1 MHLSTGGSPQ
11 WLYELIKVAMLSNE
25 IFVAEF
31 NNYGS
36 YDIQKNK
43 IIDLVGK
50 KRCECIGPTFSDN
63 WIEERDRLWDVI
75 QEFEPDIIHFNE
87 VPENFEYNGFPE
99 LLLEKIYDKK
109 RPYKIIETCHSNEFD
124 FTKKVHLPDA
134 YVCVS
139 GYHPPKINA
148 LAAKGTFP
156 IIPCYIWD
164 YEIEKKER
172 PNRTEGL
179 IKLGLDP
186 DKIHVLNVGL
196 FHENKNQK
204 YIYDIASR
212 LLNKKI
218 QFHFIGNDC
227 YLCNCGIEEGKLGLP
242 NCEVWGE
249 RSDVDSFY
257 SCMDLFLF
265 PSLRE
270 LNPLSVKE
278 ALSWGIPVVMNKLE
292 SCDLFK
298 KYEDNPSVRFICDI
312 DIEEELRQ
320 KSSDDERLTKETKI
334 ETDKKNLRIALYTS
348 FYNNAKYIPG
358 LYKQIQ
364 NQTYKNWKWFVADD
378 FSKDDTVK
386 QELLKLASKDER
398 VIYCEQKTKKEMFW
412 NPQHFVTE
420 DCDYLALCDADDG
433 IYPKALE
440 FLNHMLK
447 KNPEAFS
454 FSTWF
459 HQYKDNIDETS
470 NVTNSDFSYPQGDW
484 HTYLNKHEEDLK
496 FLENGDFD
504 WEYLRS
510 FRFFGALRGH
520 KNIEGVEVEINKPE
534 KSVYEDSTRMSI
546 LQKYGHYILFPRPM
560 YKVLNHDAS
569 HASPHNMDPEEH
581 KISKENLY
589 EAIKKGKQYKN
600 NKILN
605 KYYPFFDE
613 LCALNTSNLQ
623 YETERKN
630 ICLITNKTL
639 DKEDLEN
646 IQDLYFDHNL
656 HVNAFKSNID
666 YFFFNINSF
675 NKEELKEVF
684 SKLEKVNSDFEINAY
699 SLIGEGRTADDIKAL
714 IEELSFIPYID
725 WNLFCRNITFTLHN
739 KNLGLNAEVKD
750 EKNILVRFGSSSLG
764 DSLAWVPLVEELREK
779 KGCKFFFS
787 TFHNDLYRES
797 YPEITFV
804 EPGIE
809 IGQFDDEN
817 GFVKQE
823 FDNEYDVGW
832 FNNTPLEVKHK
843 NIQYTAAHYLGLDL
857 RVRHEEGIRPRVDI
871 SDKERKIDGK
881 YVCISVHS
889 TAQCKYWNNPEGWSK
904 TTKYLNDLGYKVVCI
919 DKQSRYGVEG
929 SYNYIPEGAI
939 DKTGDFPLQER
950 VTDIYNCE
958 FFIGLGSGLSWLA
971 WGLGKDVVLISGFS
985 NKETEFYTPYRVI
998 NKNVCNSCWNK
1009 HEFNMGDWDWCPEHK
1024 DTERQFE
1031 CSKQITFEMV
1041 KKQIDKV
1048 IINHVKVL
1056 SLTPPEEEN
1065 RILSE
1070 KIHFNDDDEG
1080 FWRIIHE
1087 EVWDEN
1093 VYQKFFKVKD
1103 GDYVVDLGC
1112 SRGVF
1117 YFKNKHKN
1125 IKYLGVEAFKDNTDL
1140 FRSVLNEKEGDSVRI
1155 YTGFLKEGEEKELV
1169 FTENYFS
1176 KLKDVRVKTVGFE
1189 DILRIIK
1196 ESDEGRKI
1204 DFLKFD
1210 AESYELDLFEK
1221 HYETVLS
1228 NTRVFSGEFHGLN
1241 KQAEDYDPRGM
1252 KIIKKLQEDHRV
1264 DLRITTA
1271 QGKDLLNDPASKN
1284 FWTEAKSDHH
1294 EYYYEVLVHGKI
1306 L

>member
-1 MHLSTGGSPQ
+1 MKKKILFIPMHLSTGGSPQ
-11 WLYELIKVAMLSNE
+11 WLYELIKVAMLKNE
-25 IFVAEF
+25 VFVAEF

-36 YDIQKNK
+36 YEIQKNK
-43 IIDLVGK
+43 IINLVGK
-50 KRCECIGPTFSDN
+50 KRHECIGPTFSDN
-63 WIEERDRLWDVI
+63 WVEERDRLWEVI
-75 QEFEPDIIHFNE
+75 QEFGPDIIHFNE

-99 LLLEKIYDKK
+99 SLLEKIYDKK

-124 FTKKVHLPDA
+124 FAKKVHLPDA

-139 GYHPPKINA
+139 EYHPPKINA
-148 LAAKGTFP
+148 LAVRGTFP

-172 PNRTEGL
+172 PDRTKAL
-179 IKLGLDP
+179 TKLGLDP

-218 QFHFIGNDC
+218 QFHFVGNDC
-227 YLCNCGIEEGKLGLP
+227 YLCNCGIEESRLGLP
-242 NCEVWGE
+242 NCKVWGE
-249 RSDVDSFY
+249 RSDMDSFY
-257 SCMDLFLF
+257 SSMDLFLF

-278 ALSWGIPVVMNKLE
+278 ALSWDMPVVMNKLE
-292 SCDLFK
+292 SCNLFK

-320 KSSDDERLTKETKI
+320 RSSNDERLTKETKV
-334 ETDKKNLRIALYTS
+334 ETNKKDLRIALYTS
-348 FYNNAKYIPG
+348 FYNNSKYISG
-358 LYKQIQ
+358 LYKEIQ
-364 NQTYKNWKWFVADD
+364 NQTYKNWKWFVTDD

-386 QELLKLASKDER
+386 KELLRLASEDER

-459 HQYKDNIDETS
+459 HQYKDDIGDIS

-484 HTYLNKHEEDLK
+484 YTYLDKHEEDLK
-496 FLENGDFD
+496 NGDFD

-520 KNIEGVEVEINKPE
+520 KNIEGVEVDINKPE

-569 HASPHNMDPEEH
+569 HASSHNMDPEEH
-581 KISKENLY
+581 KVSKDNLY
-589 EAIKKGKQYKN
+589 EAIKKGEQYKD

-613 LCALNTSNLQ
+613 LCALNISNLQ

-639 DKEDLEN
+639 NEEDLEN
-646 IQDLYFDHNL
+646 IQDLYFDHNF
-656 HVNAFKSNID
+656 HVNTFESNID

-684 SKLEKVNSDFEINAY
+684 DKLERVNSDFEINAY
-699 SLIGEGRTADDIKAL
+699 SLIGEGRTADDTKAL
-714 IEELSFIPYID
+714 IEELSFIPYIS

-739 KNLGLNAEVKD
+739 KNLGLSAEVKD
-750 EKNILVRFGSSSLG
+750 EKNILVRFGSSSIG
-764 DSLAWVPLVEELREK
+764 DSLAWVPFVEELRKK
-779 KGCKFFFS
+779 KGCKFFCS
-787 TFHNDLYRES
+787 THRNDLYRES

-832 FNNTPLEVKHK
+832 FNSTPLEVKHK
-843 NIQYTAAHYLGLDL
+843 NIQYTAAHCLGLDFP
-857 RVRHEEGIRPRVDI
+857 VRHDKGIKPRVDVL
-871 SDKERKIDGK
+871 DKERKIDGK
-881 YVCISVHS
+881 YVCISIHS
-889 TAQCKYWNNPEGWSK
+889 TAQCKYWNNPEGWNK
-904 TTKYLNDLGYKVVCI
+904 TVKYLNDLGYKVVCI
-919 DKQSRYGVEG
+919 DKQRRYGAEDA
-929 SYNYIPEGAI
+929 YNDIPEGVI

-998 NKNVCNSCWNK
+998 NENVCNSCWNK
-1009 HEFNMGDWDWCPEHK
+1009 HEFDAGDWNWCPEHK
-1024 DTERQFE
+1024 DTERHFE

-1041 KKQIDKV
+1041 KKQIEKV
-1048 IINHVKVL
+1048 IIKKEVY
-1056 SLTPPEEEN
+1056 SD
-1065 RILSE
+1065 S
-1070 KIHFNDDDEG
+1070 DDWKG
-1080 FWRIIHE
+1080 VFHE
-1087 EVWDEN
+1087 VVIRD
-1093 VYQKFFKVKD
+1093 VYQKFYEIKK
-1103 GDYVVDLGC
+1103 GDMVVDLGS
-1112 SRGVF
+1112 SRGPLYHANRHKDIT
-1117 YFKNKHKN
+1117 YF
-1125 IKYLGVEAFKDNTDL
+1125 GVEAYDDNVKLFENSLSPEERAKVKVVNRFFKSQSKGEVVTYKGDWSPDATKFPSL
-1140 FRSVLNEKEGDSVRI
+1140 SLSGSKDSVSKSI
-1155 YTGFLKEGEEKELV
+1155 NFNEVLEEIGNK
-1169 FTENYFS
+1169 
-1176 KLKDVRVKTVGFE
+1176 
-1189 DILRIIK
+1189 
-1196 ESDEGRKI
+1196 KI

-1210 AESYELDLFEK
+1210 IEK
-1221 HYETVLS
+1221 EEIRMFQ
-1228 NTRVFSGEFHGLN
+1228 N
-1241 KQAEDYDPRGM
+1241 DYDLL
-1252 KIIKKLQEDHRV
+1252 LQKANVIVGE
-1264 DLRITTA
+1264 
-1271 QGKDLLNDPASKN
+1271 
-1284 FWTEAKSDHH
+1284 
-1294 EYYYEVLVHGKI
+1294 VHGVNIEGNGAFNLIKRLKEDRRVALDI
-1306 L
+1306 TAICGTDINEKFWESCENGVRSNFYTEVIIHIKVL